1 MLNCKTTW
9 LPQEKKKKKEEE
21 EERYTTEAY
30 VNLSHMKTKYN
41 LHGPDICAKISAAS
55 PNLFQVK
62 RELLQRKKEKR
73 KKEKEKRKSKLKQL
87 HKKHNKKKNPL
98 GYLL

>member
-9 LPQEKKKKKEEE
+9 LPQEKKKKEEEE

-41 LHGPDICAKISAAS
+41 LHGPDIRAKISAAS

-62 RELLQRKKEKR
+62 RELLQRKKK
-73 KKEKEKRKSKLKQL
+73 KKEK
-87 HKKHNKKKNPL
+87 KKKKKEKAS
-98 GYLL
+98 